1 MRILHTSD
9 WHIGKRLSD
18 RERLDEQAEALDE
31 IARICDEENVELVLV
46 AGDVFDT
53 FTPPAEA
60 EELFYAKIKKIAKND
75 RAVVIV
81 SGNHDDGVRLSA
93 SAPFAVDSGVYLFG
107 NRPKHIPLSSARKL
121 RAVEAGDFY
130 IIFGNERGEQVYINA
145 LPYPNEASL
154 KEERTEESYSER
166 IVRRIARGQEG
177 YKAELPCIILTH
189 LFAMGGKVSESE
201 RDIDLGGVR
210 AVPPSLFPKDAYVA
224 MGHLHR
230 PQKIAE
236 NVYYS
241 GSLLQYSFD
250 EANTEK
256 SVRLLETQGDK
267 VNTVKVIPLQSG
279 RRLVRPECN
288 GVQEALK
295 LLSSYPNHFV
305 ELTLNLNAPLTSQE
319 TETLKEAC
327 EGLVF
332 INPRV
337 KTGEV
342 TPVIMRSSLSDKEL
356 FQEYYRS
363 KFGDEPKSELT
374 EKFLSLLQEEA

>member
-18 RERLDEQAEALDE
+18 RERLPEQAEALDE
-31 IARICDEENVELVLV
+31 IAEICNQENVEIVLV

-60 EELFYAKIKKIAKND
+60 EELFYAKIKKIAGED

-93 SAPFAVDSGVYLFG
+93 AAPFAQDAGVYLFG
-107 NRPKHIPLSSARKL
+107 NKPKGARSDAN
-121 RAVEAGDFY
+121 RRVCTVESGDFY
-130 IIFGNERGEQVYINA
+130 LILKNEKGEEIYINA

-154 KEERTEESYSER
+154 KEEKTQESYSEK
-166 IVRRIARGQEG
+166 IRRWIARGEEG
-177 YKAELPCIILTH
+177 YRKGIPYILLTH
-189 LFAMGGKVSESE
+189 LFAAGGKCSESE
-201 RDIDLGGVR
+201 RDIDLGGARV
-210 AVPPSLFPKDAYVA
+210 VPLSVFPKNAYVA
-224 MGHLHR
+224 LGHLHR

-250 EANTEK
+250 EANTQK
-256 SVRLLETQGDK
+256 SVRLLETEGDS
-267 VNTVKVIPLQSG
+267 VKSVKEIPLHAG
-279 RRLVRPECN
+279 KELVRPECN
-288 GVQEALK
+288 GAEEALK
-295 LLSSYPNHFV
+295 ILSHYQNHFV
-305 ELTLNLNAPLTSQE
+305 ELTLNLDAPLTARE
-319 TETLKEAC
+319 TQSLKDAC

-337 KTGEV
+337 KTEE
-342 TPVIMRSSLSDKEL
+342 TAPVYQRARLSPAEL
-356 FQEYYRS
+356 FNEYYRS
-363 KFGDEPKSELT
+363 KFGNDADGELT
-374 EKFLSLLQEEA
+374 EKFLSLLEEEA

>member
-18 RERLDEQAEALDE
+18 RERLPEQEEALDE
-31 IARICDEENVELVLV
+31 IARICEQENVELVLV

-60 EELFYAKIKKIAKND
+60 EELFYSKIKEIAGRD

-81 SGNHDDGVRLSA
+81 SGNHDDGVRLA
-93 SAPFAVDSGVYLFG
+93 AAAPFAVDSGVYLFG
-107 NRPKHIPLSSARKL
+107 NKPKKIALGGNRKV
-121 RAVEAGDFY
+121 RVVEAGDFY
-130 IIFGNERGEQVYINA
+130 LILENAKGERVYINA

-154 KEERTEESYSER
+154 KEEKTEESYSQR
-166 IVRRIARGQEG
+166 IARRIARGEEG
-177 YKAELPCIILTH
+177 YKEDLPYILLTH

-201 RDIDLGGVR
+201 RDIDLGGAR
-210 AVPPSLFPKDAYVA
+210 AVPPVIFPQNAYVA

-256 SVRLLETQGDK
+256 SVRLLETQGD
-267 VNTVKVIPLQSG
+267 TVKTLKEIPLQSG
-279 RRLVRPECN
+279 KKLVRPECN
-288 GVQEALK
+288 GVDEALK
-295 LLSSYPNHFV
+295 LLKNYQEHFV

-319 TETLKEAC
+319 TQSLKEAC
-327 EGLVF
+327 PGLIF

-342 TPVIMRSSLSDKEL
+342 TPVIARSKLSDSDLFKE
-356 FQEYYRS
+356 FYRS
-363 KFGDEPKSELT
+363 KFGEEPKSELT